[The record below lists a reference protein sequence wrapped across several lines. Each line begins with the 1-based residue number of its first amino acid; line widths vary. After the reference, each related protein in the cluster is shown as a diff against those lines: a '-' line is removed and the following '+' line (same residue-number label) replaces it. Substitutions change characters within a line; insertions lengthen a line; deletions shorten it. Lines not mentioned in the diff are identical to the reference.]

1 MAAYPPGPSSV
12 GTGGLPAYGANS
24 APTDRMYIASAAVG
38 FTPGSAADFYITPN
52 DFLAEITRNITDKGL
67 SFGGGSVATVSAA
80 NKGKLA
86 YDEVLQKFKY
96 SENGGAYKQWLEPA
110 GVTGSVQI
118 NNGAGFLDGD
128 AKFIY
133 DTATATVIIG
143 SSAGVGS
150 LKFRG
155 TGVTSGVTFKVSVPT
170 GNNVYTLPDALPTLN
185 QFLQA
190 TAVSGVNVT
199 LGWGTATAVVPGA
212 PTTSVQFNNAGAFAG
227 DAALTWVSPVLTVG
241 TASTTTGQITFA
253 VSGSANTQ
261 SFQAGTA
268 PAASNTYRW
277 PNASPTANQIL
288 AASAPSGGIVTL
300 SWVTNVSPNA
310 PNFSVQINGGGGN
323 FDSNGQFT
331 YDTVTST
338 VIIGSSS
345 ALGSLKFRDTTTSN
359 GVTFQVNAPS
369 GNNVYTLPDALPTL
383 NQVLTAT
390 AVSGVNVTLG
400 WSTPAAAVTPGTPV
414 NSVQFNNPLGTFAG
428 DAGLLYI
435 AGSTTGNRLALAS
448 STITS
453 GNLFSIAMTGTAATA
468 NTKTGL
474 NITSSGANGTA
485 SQTVFGQ
492 TISVTNTG
500 TANTNKALSIT
511 ASGGSTA
518 NIAIESLAGSI
529 VQTSNLAAAFE
540 SGPNGSTNPV
550 FRLVN
555 STASQADGVSIA
567 GLAAGSGTT
576 FTAISSGSNSPLTL
590 TPKGTG
596 VITTTANSQ
605 GDALFLGATYYFN
618 TTGGGPSLT
627 ISQSSNRASISLVL
641 STRSGGG
648 SLSVSSNGYIG
659 FLASTAFSESSDGGF
674 VRAASAVI
682 RVCSGTTSTI
692 PNAALGSLLIANSSR
707 SVTGNF
713 TVIGDNAATAT
724 AIDVARL
731 GLTSTGT
738 PAAGFGGVFSFSLQ
752 SSTTADQ
759 QAANQQWFWTTAAH
773 ASRTA
778 ALSWSLVNNATVSE
792 YMRLAAPGPA
802 SATYLAIHAGTAPNV
817 WTSGALAAKLYLI
830 DAAGTPATGV
840 AANFSTTSNAG
851 PTWQMLRGRGTNASP
866 VAVNNGDVLGELQ
879 FAGYHNTSTNN
890 FANGALIR
898 ATTMENWSTGV
909 NGTSLYFFVAP
920 AGGTLSATEN
930 MSLRSTGTLR
940 LNASSGSFDATTL
953 LQVGNYGTWNLNVT
967 AAIYTAANGVKGL
980 QVIGTNGQTAN
991 LFEVYKDAIVPNLFN
1006 VTSVLGTQ
1014 VRAGLGTN
1022 AADYAY
1028 VGGCLKTNTTSVSNV
1043 GSTATDLITYS
1054 LRANSLGTNA
1064 DAVEIDAWG
1073 TFDSTVAAKEV
1084 ILYFGT
1090 DAIYATGAFTFQND
1104 SWRIRARVVRT
1115 GAATQISV
1123 ASFDGNFVLVTDNA
1137 ATAAPTQTLSS
1148 AVTIKCTGQGTASDQ
1163 ISQLGLNVK
1172 WIPAGQ

>member
-1 MAAYPPGPSSV
+1 MV
-12 GTGGLPAYGANS
+12 DLPAYGANS
-24 APTDRMYIASAAVG
+24 APTDRMWLASAAVG
-38 FTPGSAADFYITPN
+38 FALGSAADKYITPN
-52 DFLAEITRNITDKGL
+52 DFLAEITRNITDKSL
-67 SFGGGSVATVSAA
+67 SYGGGSVATVSAA

-110 GVTGSVQI
+110 GVTGSVQV

-133 DTATATVIIG
+133 DTATSTVIIG

-155 TGVTSGVTFKVSVPT
+155 TGVTNGVTLKVNSPS

-199 LGWGTATAVVPGA
+199 LGWGTATAVTPGS
-212 PTTSVQFNNAGAFAG
+212 PTTSVQYNDGGSFAG
-227 DAALTWVSPVLTVG
+227 DAAFEWDKTGKVLTLG
-241 TASTTTGQITFA
+241 TPSTTTAQLTFA

-261 SFQAGTA
+261 SFQAGTS
-268 PAASNTYRW
+268 PAASNIYRW

-288 AASAPSGGIVTL
+288 AASAPAAGIVTL

-331 YDTVTST
+331 YDTATNT

-359 GVTFQVNAPS
+359 GVTFKVSAPS

-400 WSTPAAAVTPGTPV
+400 WSTPAAAATPGTPV
-414 NSVQFNNPLGTFAG
+414 NSVQFNQPLGTFAG

-435 AGSTTGNRLALAS
+435 ASTTTGNQLALAS

-453 GNLFSIAMTGTAATA
+453 GNLFLINMTGTAAA
-468 NTKTGL
+468 SNTKTAL
-474 NITSSGANGTA
+474 AITSSGANGTA
-485 SQTVFGQ
+485 SQTVFGH
-492 TISVTNTG
+492 TVSVTNTG
-500 TANTNKALSIT
+500 TTNTNKALSLT
-511 ASGGSTA
+511 ASGASTA
-518 NIAIESLAGSI
+518 NIAIETLAGSI

-555 STASQADGVSIA
+555 NVASQATGLSITGNASGSGVTLTVLGSTNEDMLLVPKGSGYINGGSFPFRTSNEFTHFTGA
-567 GLAAGSGTT
+567 NRDAVFSNGLYLASALTITWSSSTSAVTPIDLGLA
-576 FTAISSGSNSPLTL
+576 
-590 TPKGTG
+590 
-596 VITTTANSQ
+596 
-605 GDALFLGATYYFN
+605 
-618 TTGGGPSLT
+618 
-627 ISQSSNRASISLVL
+627 R
-641 STRSGGG
+641 
-648 SLSVSSNGYIG
+648 
-659 FLASTAFSESSDGGF
+659 
-674 VRAASAVI
+674 
-682 RVCSGTTSTI
+682 
-692 PNAALGSLLIANSSR
+692 NAAGVLRTTNGSTGIGSLLVAASTS

-713 TVIGDNAATAT
+713 SVISSTAT
-724 AIDVARL
+724 TNSTVDVGRFGINCTTLA
-731 GLTSTGT
+731 ST
-738 PAAGFGGVFSFSLQ
+738 AAGFGGIFSFGLG
-752 SSTTADQ
+752 STVTADQ
-759 QAANQQWFWTTAAH
+759 TAARQSWFWTTATD

-778 ALSWSLVNNATVSE
+778 ALSWSLVNNATVAE

-851 PTWQMLRGRGTNASP
+851 PAWQMLRGRGTNASP
-866 VAVNNGDVLGELQ
+866 VAVNSGDVLGELQ

-898 ATTMENWSTGV
+898 ATAMENWSTGV

-920 AGGTLSATEN
+920 AGGLLPATEN

-991 LFEVYKDAIVPNLFN
+991 LFEVYKDAVVPNLFN
-1006 VTSVLGTQ
+1006 VTSALGTQ

-1022 AADYAY
+1022 SADYAY
-1028 VGGCLKTNTTSVSNV
+1028 VGGCLKTNTTSINNV

-1054 LRANSLGTNA
+1054 LRANSLGTNG

-1090 DAIYATGAFTFQND
+1090 TPIYATGAFNFAND

-1123 ASFDGNFVLVTDNA
+1123 ASFDGNFVFVTDNA

-1163 ISQLGLNVK
+1163 ITQLGLNVK

>member
-1 MAAYPPGPSSV
+1 MAAYPPGPTRMV
-12 GTGGLPAYGANS
+12 DLPAYGASS
-24 APTDRMYIASAAVG
+24 APTDRMWLASAAVG
-38 FTPGSAADFYITPN
+38 FALGSAADKYITPN
-52 DFLAEITRNITDKGL
+52 DFLAEITRNITDKSL
-67 SFGGGSVATVSAA
+67 SYGGGSVATVSAA

-110 GVTGSVQI
+110 GVTGSVQV

-155 TGVTSGVTFKVSVPT
+155 TGAVNGVTFKVNSPS

-190 TAVSGVNVT
+190 TAVAGVNVT
-199 LGWGTATAVVPGA
+199 LGWGTATAVTPGS
-212 PTTSVQFNNAGAFAG
+212 PTTSVQFNNAGSFAG

-241 TASTTTGQITFA
+241 TASATTGQITFA
-253 VSGSANTQ
+253 VSGSANTT
-261 SFQAGTA
+261 SLQAATA
-268 PAASNTYRW
+268 PGASLIYRL
-277 PNASPTANQIL
+277 PATSPTANQIL
-288 AASAPSGGIVTL
+288 SASAPAGGIVTT

-331 YDTVTST
+331 YDTATNT

-359 GVTFQVNAPS
+359 GVTFKVSVPS
-369 GNNVYTLPDALPTL
+369 GNNVYTLPDALPAL

-400 WSTPAAAVTPGTPV
+400 WSTPAAAATPGTPV

-435 AGSTTGNRLALAS
+435 AGSTTGNQLALAS

-453 GNLFSIAMTGTAATA
+453 GNLFLINMTGTVAAS
-468 NTKTGL
+468 NTKTAL
-474 NITSSGANGTA
+474 AITSSGVNGTA
-485 SQTVFGQ
+485 SQTVFGH
-492 TISVTNTG
+492 TVSVTNTG
-500 TANTNKALSIT
+500 TTNTNKALSVT

-518 NIAIESLAGSI
+518 NIAIETLAGSI

-555 STASQADGVSIA
+555 NVASAATGVSITGNA
-567 GLAAGSGTT
+567 TGSGASISAIGSGTDET
-576 FTAISSGSNSPLTL
+576 LVLASKAAGNVNIRSGANVYIANFINTTNS
-590 TPKGTG
+590 G
-596 VITTTANSQ
+596 VILRGQDGIFGWAAGT
-605 GDALFLGATYYFN
+605 
-618 TTGGGPSLT
+618 LT
-627 ISQSSNRASISLVL
+627 ISTTTPDTAIARAAAAVIRTTNG
-641 STRSGGG
+641 STGIG
-648 SLSVSSNGYIG
+648 SLLVA
-659 FLASTAFSESSDGGF
+659 ASTA
-674 VRAASAVI
+674 
-682 RVCSGTTSTI
+682 T
-692 PNAALGSLLIANSSR
+692 
-707 SVTGNF
+707 VTGNF
-713 TVIGDNAATAT
+713 SVISSTAT
-724 AIDVARL
+724 TNSTVDVGRFGINCTTLA
-731 GLTSTGT
+731 ST
-738 PAAGFGGVFSFSLQ
+738 AAGFGGIFSFGLGST
-752 SSTTADQ
+752 TTADQ
-759 QAANQQWFWTTAAH
+759 TAAQQSFFWTTATH
-773 ASRTA
+773 ASRTG

-792 YMRLAAPGPA
+792 FMRLAAPGPA
-802 SATYLAIHAGTAPNV
+802 SATYLAIHNGTAPNV
-817 WTSGALAAKLYLI
+817 WTSGAFAAKLYLI
-830 DAAGTPATGV
+830 NASGTPATGV
-840 AANFSTTSNAG
+840 TANFSTTSNAG
-851 PTWQMLRGRGTNASP
+851 PAWQTLRGRGTNASP
-866 VAVNNGDVLGELQ
+866 VAVNSGDVLGELQ

-991 LFEVYKDAIVPNLFN
+991 IFEVYKDAIVPNLFN
-1006 VTSVLGTQ
+1006 VTSALGTQ

-1028 VGGCLKTNTTSVSNV
+1028 VGGCLKTNTTSASNV

-1054 LRANSLGTNA
+1054 LRANSLGTNG

-1090 DAIYATGAFTFQND
+1090 NAIYATGAFTFQND

-1115 GAATQISV
+1115 GSATQISV

-1137 ATAAPTQTLSS
+1137 ATAAPTQALSS

-1163 ISQLGLNVK
+1163 ITQLGLNVK